1 MSDTARFNVGQV
13 VHHLKFDYRGVI
25 VDVDAEFSGTDEW
38 YEQVARSHPPRD
50 KPWYHILVDGADHVT
65 YVAERH
71 LEADDSRLPINHP
84 YVERIFGS
92 FSDGTYQRRDPVN

>member
-71 LEADDSRLPINHP
+71 LEADDSRLPVNHP

-92 FSDGTYQRRDPVN
+92 FTDGTYQRRDPVN

>member
-25 VDVDAEFSGTDEW
+25 VDVDAVFSGTDEW
-38 YEQVARSHPPRD
+38 YEQVARSRPPRD
-50 KPWYHILVDGADHVT
+50 KPWYHILVDGADQVT

-71 LEADDSRLPINHP
+71 LEADDSRLPVNHP

-92 FSDGTYQRRDPVN
+92 FTDGTYRRRDPVN